1 MTTSARLTV
10 PASFSLAHLEA
21 ACKALADTNYGL
33 TGSEIGDLLAQCRV
47 ADVAPSS
54 TKWWR
59 LYSALNYHD
68 DITSVFAAMTHFIR
82 NAMDPVRF
90 VDNPDKFEAIREHL
104 NRALRFLG
112 LELAMSGAL
121 NEVNATTTLIDA
133 EARAED
139 LMTSLDQR
147 GIHPDVLKFCRDE
160 WLNGDYVH
168 ASFEAT
174 KSIFDKIRAMSGLDG
189 DGSRLVNRVFL
200 GNSPLLA
207 INDRSS
213 ESELAEQL
221 GFADLIKGAYGMFR
235 NPTAHEARV
244 NWHIAKEDA
253 EDLLSLASLIHRR
266 LDRSRPINR
275 N

>member
-1 MTTSARLTV
+1 MTSTARLTV

-21 ACKALADTNYGL
+21 ACKALAATQYGL
-33 TGSEIGDLLAQCRV
+33 TGSEIGDLLAQCHIE
-47 ADVAPSS
+47 DVAPNS

-59 LYSALNYHD
+59 LYSALNCHSDASY
-68 DITSVFAAMTHFIR
+68 VFAAMVHFIR
-82 NAMDPVRF
+82 QAMDPVRF
-90 VDNPDKFEAIREHL
+90 VDNRDKFESIREHL

-112 LELAMSGAL
+112 LEVDMSGAL
-121 NEVNATTTLIDA
+121 TEVEATTNLMDA

-139 LMTSLDQR
+139 LTTSLDQR
-147 GIHPDVLKFCRDE
+147 GIHPDVLDFCRDE
-160 WLNGDYVH
+160 WLNEDYVH

-189 DGSRLVNRVFL
+189 DGSRLVNQVFL

-213 ESELAEQL
+213 ESEMAEQL

-235 NPTAHEARV
+235 NPTAHEARI
-244 NWHIAKEDA
+244 NWHISKEDA

-266 LDRSRPINR
+266 LDRSSQINR